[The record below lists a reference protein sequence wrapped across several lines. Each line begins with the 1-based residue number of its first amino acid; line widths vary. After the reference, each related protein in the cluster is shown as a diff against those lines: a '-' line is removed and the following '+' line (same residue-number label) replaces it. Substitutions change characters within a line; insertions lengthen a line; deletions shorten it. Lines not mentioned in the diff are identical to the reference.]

1 MNLSHLEYYTEAA
14 ADKLSSK
21 FTEIKE
27 DLRAERLCA
36 VEMEKQLAVANAALR
51 LFEGGEGAGAI
62 LRLEGLEEA
71 LEAEK
76 ISNAELGK
84 KLAMTE
90 ASKAASLAEAEAEL
104 NSAKKRI
111 DQLEVENA
119 QLREDL
125 KAEGDIA
132 ALMTENKEL
141 QEKVWKSDASSQ
153 LAVEK
158 LEKVTEERILKD
170 GELEEAHEDK
180 MYADNELKYVS
191 QDASLHRITQVMN
204 EWTRGGMIS
213 AVRLWTSKMHTSI
226 QSSLE
231 KALA

>member
-1 MNLSHLEYYTEAA
+1 LNLSQLEYYTEAA

-21 FTEIKE
+21 FSEIKE

-62 LRLEGLEEA
+62 LRLEEA

-90 ASKAASLAEAEAEL
+90 ASKAASLAESEAEL

-180 MYADNELKYVS
+180 MEAENELKYVS